1 MQIDWRLQYARCT
14 TSDSVRL
21 RKLKHIM
28 KYMDEG
34 VIRELSD
41 DLITKAVNGEDK
53 ALQRI
58 LEIFDPYI
66 TAVSSFDK
74 VLPGG
79 KIVRELDED
88 MKVQIQMKLVYAIQN
103 KWEK

>member
-1 MQIDWRLQYARCT
+1 M
-14 TSDSVRL
+14 
-21 RKLKHIM
+21 
-28 KYMDEG
+28 
-34 VIRELSD
+34 IRELSD
-41 DLITKAVNGEDK
+41 ELITKAVNGEDK

-66 TAVSSFDK
+66 TTVSSFDK